1 MKPFTDI
8 LNSTLAKFTTD
19 LNFVGM
25 SSVSLNEYANV
36 SCTLHE
42 EEGASPLLT
51 LMTNNVSASFSVTAC
66 HSVNGAM
73 PPFQTQFAAR
83 VLKEC
88 SKTFKRYGRDMMKK
102 IYENGSEDRIFFY
115 LDQWKRQQGI
125 SATFCNSNI
134 WCF

>member
-51 LMTNNVSASFSVTAC
+51 LMTNNVRAGFSVTDYILQQYLIFISLTFNQYLNLRNETM
-66 HSVNGAM
+66 HKKQLSV
-73 PPFQTQFAAR
+73 
-83 VLKEC
+83 
-88 SKTFKRYGRDMMKK
+88 Y
-102 IYENGSEDRIFFY
+102 IF
-115 LDQWKRQQGI
+115 
-125 SATFCNSNI
+125 N
-134 WCF
+134 